1 MEFVYP
7 DFKGKNPGHYSAAV
21 KVGGLMYVSGQLS
34 INPDTRQVCQ
44 GDIREHT

>member
-1 MEFVYP
+1 MEFVQP

-34 INPDTRQVCQ
+34 IDPDTY
-44 GDIREHT
+44 ISPPLSLIHI